1 MITMRQFAAGES
13 IIKENEPGE
22 TAFVIE
28 RGKVEVTKVVD
39 GKSVHIA
46 FLEKGSTFGEMSMVD
61 DLPRSAS
68 VKAVE
73 ETLVRELHRDDLY
86 ATMKSSPDTVITLLK
101 SIFERLREANGQ
113 IARLTSEASS
123 GSETHI
129 IERAPKNAA
138 IPGAPAAAAAPA
150 AKNPATPVQP
160 SPGADNGP
168 AYCLEAL
175 TPRAKETLASNPMPI
190 RAFPFKIGRRSQDPL
205 VSNHLA
211 IDDEAPL
218 QVSRH
223 HVSIIREGNRIG
235 IADRGSQLGASVDG
249 VRIGGRN
256 GPGPIFLKGEGG
268 VLVLGGDT
276 SPYKYRIRPAT

>member
-13 IIKENEPGE
+13 IIKEHEPGE

-28 RGKVEVTKVVD
+28 RGKVEVTKEVD
-39 GKSVHIA
+39 GRSVHIA

-73 ETLVRELHRDDLY
+73 ETLVRELHRDDLH

-138 IPGAPAAAAAPA
+138 TPVEPGPAAPA
-150 AKNPATPVQP
+150 AK
-160 SPGADNGP
+160 ADNGP
-168 AYCLEAL
+168 AYWLEAL
-175 TPRAKETLASNPMPI
+175 TPRAKETLSSNPMPI

-218 QVSRH
+218 QISRH

-268 VLVLGGDT
+268 VLILGGEN